1 MTDTG
6 DGGANDP
13 FDGNDG
19 MVGGAEHLETPEAIA
34 QDVRHD
40 IQLGQVQDD
49 VAHVLE
55 ERFEEAGI
63 DARPE
68 EVDDLAEEIE
78 RDASS

>member
-1 MTDTG
+1 MAAGTG
-6 DGGANDP
+6 P
-13 FDGNDG
+13 
-19 MVGGAEHLETPEAIA
+19 LETPESIA
-34 QDVRHD
+34 EDVRHD
-40 IQLGQVQDD
+40 IQLGHVQDE
-49 VAHVLE
+49 VSHVLE

>member
-1 MTDTG
+1 MTDSG

-13 FDGNDG
+13 FDGSDE
-19 MVGGAEHLETPEAIA
+19 MVAGAGHEETPESIA
-34 QDVRHD
+34 EDVRHE
-40 IQLGQVQDD
+40 IQLGHVQDD

-68 EVDDLAEEIE
+68 DVDDLAEEIE